1 MIALSIT
8 IVLTLLLTRRLIIPI
23 KCLSKEMEEVAK
35 GRNLDTYL
43 QVTTKDEIGHLTES
57 YNQMIQNL
65 KESQKSLRETE
76 GKYHRIFEDS
86 KDRVYIT
93 SADGKLLDVNQAGV
107 DLFGYGSKE
116 EMMQV
121 HVRDTFFIPRTKRDL

>member
-1 MIALSIT
+1 
-8 IVLTLLLTRRLIIPI
+8 
-23 KCLSKEMEEVAK
+23 MEEVAK